1 MLWNQLF
8 KFNKTNRAWHLP
20 AVAGIC
26 VGIPL
31 LLGLCFDNLAA
42 GKIASIGALVILY
55 IQSDKLIN
63 RMMILM
69 VCGFGFIF
77 SYTIGLI
84 FSYSFWLSP
93 VILALYTF
101 GLHYALFRLALTKPP
116 GNFFFTMIAS
126 MAIATPKDTSTIP
139 TSIGY
144 LSMGVMIS
152 CVAGLLYSLL
162 TLKKDNNTGEAV
174 IIHQNKYVNITESI
188 ILGITVGASLLI
200 AKLLKMENPYWIPIS
215 CMAVMQGITTTHVWA
230 RAIQR
235 ILGTLIGLALA
246 WGVLQFTLSLLGVCI
261 CILILQT
268 IVEFLVVRN
277 YTLAAVFI
285 TMLTIFLTETNI
297 SLTEQTGHLI
307 RTRFLDTL
315 IGSAIGAIG
324 GWMLYHEQVHFYTKK
339 QVKKTKVILNRMKHG
354 KE

>member
-20 AVAGIC
+20 VVAGIC
-26 VGIPL
+26 IGIPI
-31 LLGLCFDNLAA
+31 LLGLYFDNLAA
-42 GKIASIGALVILY
+42 GKTASIGALVILY

-63 RMMILM
+63 RMMVLM

-84 FSYSFWLSP
+84 FSQSFWLSP
-93 VILALYTF
+93 LILALYTF
-101 GLHYALFRLALTKPP
+101 GLHYALFRLTLNKPP

-126 MAIATPKDTSTIP
+126 MAIAVPKDTVTIP
-139 TSIGY
+139 ASIGY
-144 LSMGVMIS
+144 LSIGVMVS
-152 CVAGLLYSLL
+152 CVTGLLYSLL
-162 TLKKDNNTGEAV
+162 TLKKENSIGEAV

-188 ILGITVGASLLI
+188 ILGATVGASLLV
-200 AKLLKMENPYWIPIS
+200 AKLFKMENPYWIPIS

-235 ILGTLIGLALA
+235 VLGTLIGLVLT
-246 WGVLQFTLSLLGVCI
+246 WCLLQFKLSVLGVCV
-261 CILILQT
+261 CIIVLQT

-277 YTLAAVFI
+277 YALAAVFI
-285 TMLTIFLTETNI
+285 TMLTIFLAETNV

-307 RTRFLDTL
+307 KTRFLDTL

-324 GWMLYHEQVHFYTKK
+324 GWMLYHEQIHFYTKK
-339 QVKKTKVILNRMKHG
+339 QMKKTKVILNRMKPG

>member
-20 AVAGIC
+20 VVAGIC
-26 VGIPL
+26 IGIPI
-31 LLGLCFDNLAA
+31 LLGFYFDNLAA
-42 GKIASIGALVILY
+42 GKTASIGALVILY

-63 RMMILM
+63 RMTVLM

-84 FSYSFWLSP
+84 FSHSFWLSP
-93 VILALYTF
+93 LILALYTF
-101 GLHYALFRLALTKPP
+101 CLHYALFRLTLNKPP

-126 MAIATPKDTSTIP
+126 MAIAVPKDTVTIP
-139 TSIGY
+139 ASIGY
-144 LSMGVMIS
+144 LSMGVMVS
-152 CVAGLLYSLL
+152 CVTGLLYSLL
-162 TLKKDNNTGEAV
+162 TLKKENSTGEAV

-188 ILGITVGASLLI
+188 ILGATVGASLLV
-200 AKLLKMENPYWIPIS
+200 AKLFKMENPYWIPIS

-235 ILGTLIGLALA
+235 VLGTLIGLVLA
-246 WGVLQFTLSLLGVCI
+246 WCLLQFKLSVLGVCV
-261 CILILQT
+261 CIIVLQT

-277 YTLAAVFI
+277 YALAAVFI
-285 TMLTIFLTETNI
+285 TMLTIFLAETNV

-307 RTRFLDTL
+307 KTRFLDTL

-324 GWMLYHEQVHFYTKK
+324 GWMLYHEQIHFYTKK
-339 QVKKTKVILNRMKHG
+339 QMKKTKVILNSMKPG